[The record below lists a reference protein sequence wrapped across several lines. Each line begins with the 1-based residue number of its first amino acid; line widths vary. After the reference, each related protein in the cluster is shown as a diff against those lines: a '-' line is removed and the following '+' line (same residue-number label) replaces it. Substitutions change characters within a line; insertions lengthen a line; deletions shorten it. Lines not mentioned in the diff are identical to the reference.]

1 MREVREIRSSLGL
14 IGQIRRSWGSY
25 LLCTPTLVLF
35 SVFMIYPVFYV
46 VHLSFHQWDGVTQ
59 MKSIGWA
66 NYARLLRDPL
76 WWKALGNTMIYVL
89 SKLFIELSLALG
101 MAVVLNGKL
110 RGRNFYRS
118 VFFLPTVTGAAVIG
132 IVFSGILSPFDGTF
146 NQILNRLRLIEGF
159 RDWLGDP
166 KTALYTVIGVAIW
179 HSAGINMVF
188 FLAGLQSIPEYL
200 YDAAKVDGA
209 GAWKQFVH
217 VTLPMLRPIA
227 LIIVML
233 SIIGSFKVFDLVN
246 VMTGGGPYYAS
257 EVVTDYMFKYG
268 FAGRGLGAGVISQ
281 QGYAATIGI
290 GLFVIIAVFTFVQLR
305 ASRGREE

>member
-1 MREVREIRSSLGL
+1 MTLGL
-14 IGQIRRSWGSY
+14 VGQMRRSWRSY
-25 LLCTPTLVLF
+25 LLCMPTLVLF

-46 VHLSFHQWDGVTQ
+46 VHLSFHQWDGITQ
-59 MKSIGWA
+59 MKFIGWG
-66 NYARLLRDPL
+66 NYTRLLRDSL

-89 SKLFIELSLALG
+89 SKFFIELSLALA
-101 MAVVLNGKL
+101 MAVILNGKL
-110 RGRNFYRS
+110 RGRTFYRS

-146 NQILNRLRLIEGF
+146 NEILTKLKLIEGF

-179 HSAGINMVF
+179 HDVGINMVF
-188 FLAGLQSIPEYL
+188 FLAGLQSIPEDL

-209 GAWKQFVH
+209 GAWKQFIH

-233 SIIGSFKVFDLVN
+233 SVIGSFKVFDLVN

-268 FAGRGLGAGVISQ
+268 FAGKGLGTGVIAQ

-290 GLFVIIAVFTFVQLR
+290 GLFVIIAVFTFIQLR
-305 ASRGREE
+305 VVRMKGE

>member
-1 MREVREIRSSLGL
+1 MKRNFFIERL
-14 IGQIRRSWGSY
+14 RRSWGAY
-25 LLCTPTLVLF
+25 LLCTPTLMFF

-46 VHLSFHQWDGVTQ
+46 VRLSFYQWDGVTQ
-59 MKSIGWA
+59 MKFVGLE
-66 NYARLLRDPL
+66 NYVRLLHDPI
-76 WWKALGNTMIYVL
+76 WWKALRNTVIYVL
-89 SKLFIELSLALG
+89 SKLFIELGLALG
-101 MAVVLNGKL
+101 MAVVLNSRLK
-110 RGRNFYRS
+110 GRKFFRS
-118 VFFLPTVTGAAVIG
+118 VFFLPVVTSAAVIG

-146 NQILNRLRLIEGF
+146 NQILMKLRLVGGF

-179 HSAGINMVF
+179 HDVGINMVF

-200 YDAAKVDGA
+200 YDAARVDGA
-209 GAWKQFVH
+209 GAWRQFVY

-268 FAGRGLGAGVISQ
+268 FAGSGLGAGVIAQ

-290 GLFVIIAVFTFVQLR
+290 GLFVIIAVLTFFQLKL
-305 ASRGREE
+305 GRIGERES

>member
-1 MREVREIRSSLGL
+1 MRKRGL
-14 IGQIRRSWGSY
+14 TEQIRQSWPSY
-25 LLCTPTLVLF
+25 LLCTPTMVLF
-35 SVFMIYPVFYV
+35 LVFMVYPVFYV
-46 VHLSFHQWDGVTQ
+46 LHLSFHQWDGITE
-59 MKSIGWA
+59 MKYIGWE
-66 NYARLLRDPL
+66 NYARLLRDAL
-76 WWKALGNTMIYVL
+76 WWKALGNTVIYVL
-89 SKLFIELSLALG
+89 AKVCIELSLALG
-101 MAVVLNGKL
+101 LAVVLNGKL

-146 NQILNRLRLIEGF
+146 NEILMKLRLIGGF
-159 RDWLGDP
+159 HDWLGDP
-166 KTALYTVIGVAIW
+166 NTALYTVIGVAIW
-179 HSAGINMVF
+179 HSVGINMVF

-209 GAWKQFVH
+209 GAWRQFVSI
-217 VTLPMLRPIA
+217 TLPMLRPIA

-268 FAGRGLGAGVISQ
+268 FAGKGLGAGVISQ

-290 GLFVIIAVFTFVQLR
+290 GLFLIIAIFTFLQLR
-305 ASRGREE
+305 VGSREKN

>member
-1 MREVREIRSSLGL
+1 V
-14 IGQIRRSWGSY
+14 
-25 LLCTPTLVLF
+25 
-35 SVFMIYPVFYV
+35 
-46 VHLSFHQWDGVTQ
+46 
-59 MKSIGWA
+59 
-66 NYARLLRDPL
+66 
-76 WWKALGNTMIYVL
+76 IYVL

-101 MAVVLNGKL
+101 MAIVLNSKL
-110 RGRNFYRS
+110 KGRKFFRS
-118 VFFLPTVTGAAVIG
+118 VFFLPVVTSTAVIG

-146 NQILNRLRLIEGF
+146 NQILAKLGLIRTF

-166 KTALYTVIGVAIW
+166 KTALYAIIGVAIW
-179 HSAGINMVF
+179 HDVGINMVF

-200 YDAAKVDGA
+200 YDAARVDGA
-209 GAWKQFVH
+209 GPWRQFIY

-268 FAGRGLGAGVISQ
+268 FAGSGLGTGVVAQ

-290 GLFVIIAVFTFVQLR
+290 GLFLIIAVLTFFQLKLGR
-305 ASRGREE
+305 IGEREE

>member
-1 MREVREIRSSLGL
+1 MKRPGL
-14 IGQIRRSWGSY
+14 IAEMRQSWRSY

-46 VHLSFHQWDGVTQ
+46 VRLSFYQWDGITQ
-59 MKSIGWA
+59 MKFIGWE

-89 SKLFIELSLALG
+89 SKVCIELSLALG

-110 RGRNFYRS
+110 RGRKFYRS
-118 VFFLPTVTGAAVIG
+118 VFFLPTVTSAAVIG

-146 NQILNRLRLIEGF
+146 NEILMKLKLIAGF

-179 HSAGINMVF
+179 HSTGINMVF
-188 FLAGLQSIPEYL
+188 FLAGLQSISEYL
-200 YDAAKVDGA
+200 YDAAQVDGA
-209 GAWKQFVH
+209 GAWRQFVH
-217 VTLPMLRPIA
+217 ITLPMLKPIA

-233 SIIGSFKVFDLVN
+233 SVIGSFKVFDLVN

-257 EVVTDYMFKYG
+257 EVVTNYMFKYG
-268 FAGRGLGAGVISQ
+268 FAGKGLGTGVISQ

-290 GLFVIIAVFTFVQLR
+290 GLFMIIAVFTFLQLR
-305 ASRGREE
+305 LVRFKEK